1 MESYPKFHNAVG
13 VPIVRIGCREFTCIA
28 DSDDVARL
36 KRDNAAQGFLDDA
49 AHRNEMMSPGSRASL
64 ADVFVSPATVS
75 GQALTVC
82 FVRVRRML
90 SPSSSM
96 RWAL

>member
-1 MESYPKFHNAVG
+1 MRTRP
-13 VPIVRIGCREFTCIA
+13 FTRSMP
-28 DSDDVARL
+28 DFDDAARL
-36 KRDNAAQGFLDDA
+36 KRDNAARGFLDDA

-64 ADVFVSPATVS
+64 ADVFVSPAMVS
-75 GQALTVC
+75 GQALMAC

-96 RWAL
+96 RWALWIRRSNIASA